1 MARSISSAESFPS
14 FRCTHSGSYST
25 YSLGNRVTSAIRT
38 YTTCP
43 PPPLMEETPPQ
54 TGTMFLMHVKIV
66 RKGFLSWDTFQVF
79 EDTTLKHSGH
89 TSLGSESV
97 FLRDS
102 SAPPPCQVEADPQGE
117 VSRSVVKGADELP
130 PGVWTESPQRP
141 QGAFRHSL
149 SVTLHSYLGIH
160 SW

>member
-1 MARSISSAESFPS
+1 MYTLRKLQYLDSREQSDK
-14 FRCTHSGSYST
+14 CHQNLHDMTTLST
-25 YSLGNRVTSAIRT
+25 
-38 YTTCP
+38 
-43 PPPLMEETPPQ
+43 MEETPLQ
-54 TGTMFLMHVKIV
+54 TGAIFLMHAKII

-89 TSLGSESV
+89 TSLSSESMV
-97 FLRDS
+97 LRDS
-102 SAPPPCQVEADPQGE
+102 SAPPPCQVKADPEGE
-117 VSRSVVKGADELP
+117 VPRSAVKGADELP
-130 PGVWTESPQRP
+130 PGVWSESPQRP